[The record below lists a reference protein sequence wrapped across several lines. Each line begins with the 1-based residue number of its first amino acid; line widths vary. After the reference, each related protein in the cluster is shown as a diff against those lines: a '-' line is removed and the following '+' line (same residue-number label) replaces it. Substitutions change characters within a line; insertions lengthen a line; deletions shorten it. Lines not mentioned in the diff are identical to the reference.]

1 MSDQSMPVAA
11 SSATDTEI
19 NAMLDQLNAADFSMA
34 RIQEDLKD
42 ADRRQEIG
50 KRLVA
55 MLAEA
60 SDEGLV
66 YQKIKI
72 SAKAGILKVGFEFPI
87 LVFRDLLGKA
97 IAGPTP

>member
-1 MSDQSMPVAA
+1 MSTANDNPVAA
-11 SSATDTEI
+11 ATETEI

-50 KRLVA
+50 KRLVE

-60 SDEGLV
+60 SEEGLV
-66 YQKIKI
+66 FQKIKI
-72 SAKAGILKVGFEFPI
+72 GAKAGILKLGFEFPI

-97 IAGPTP
+97 VAPNNP

>member
-1 MSDQSMPVAA
+1 MSTTNDTPVAA
-11 SSATDTEI
+11 ATETEI

-50 KRLVA
+50 KRLVE

-60 SDEGLV
+60 SEEGLV
-66 YQKIKI
+66 FQKIKI
-72 SAKAGILKVGFEFPI
+72 GAKAGILKLGFEFPI

-97 IAGPTP
+97 VAPNNP